1 MSSNNFNLNILK
13 NKIKE
18 TQLKID
24 ELKEK
29 NLDEV
34 EIELYFLENE
44 EDFYGEYPYL
54 IKKLIK
60 GGNLDFLDKMISNL
74 QKVEDGE
81 QSLASTELKLG
92 EELAEKY
99 LYPHV
104 KKD

>member
-13 NKIKE
+13 DKIKE